1 MIASKVSRRAAAGIE
16 GRFMSDPKRARG
28 RTAAAVLFASLLIAD
43 TAAAQAPDERIEAH
57 LANARRLAA
66 DDLSFTFDFF
76 CVAGNARPNNFSA
89 PPLTPVKLFDNLYA
103 AGNSETVVYAITTS
117 DGIVLIDSG
126 TAAEVETVLVPGLVA
141 LGLDPAD
148 VKLVLLGHGHSDHYG
163 GASYFQSRGA
173 RVGTTEADWATIAQ
187 AAASGR
193 PGDTPAP
200 TRDLVLREGEP
211 IVQGDTTID
220 AVAIPGHTPGAL
232 AFIFPVVDGR
242 TRHVAGLFGGTVL
255 ATQYTPAPGL
265 VQYIESIAHYLEVA
279 AARGVDVEIQ
289 NHPIF
294 DNTPARLSASGA
306 SSRSACRRTSFAR
319 LPGEDHDRQTE
330 SRLSHARV
338 VRRKDRGAHG
348 SCGARG
354 ARYRAGRRA
363 SLVRGRL
370 SGRRDRPDRRQGR
383 AVSLP

>member
-1 MIASKVSRRAAAGIE
+1 MQ
-16 GRFMSDPKRARG
+16 FPKRAR
-28 RTAAAVLFASLLIAD
+28 AAAAAALVASLLVAD
-43 TAAAQAPDERIEAH
+43 GAAAQAAGAAGTPAGSADERIEAH
-57 LANARRLAA
+57 LANARRLAS
-66 DDLSFTFDFF
+66 DDLPFTFDFF
-76 CVAGNARPNNFSA
+76 CVPGNARPNNFSA

-117 DGIVLIDSG
+117 EGIVLIDSG

-163 GASYFQSRGA
+163 GASYFQTRHGA

-200 TRDLVLREGEP
+200 SRDLVLREGEP
-211 IVQGDTTID
+211 IVLGDTTIN

-232 AFIFPVVDGR
+232 AFVFPVFDGG

-255 ATQYTPAPGL
+255 ASQYTPAPGL

-279 AARGVDVEIQ
+279 TRLGVDVEIQ

-294 DNTPARLSASGA
+294 DNTPARLAALAARRPGQPHPFVMGA
-306 SSRSACRRTSFAR
+306 DGYQRFWGIVSECMQA
-319 LPGEDHDRQTE
+319 DII
-330 SRLSHARV
+330 
-338 VRRKDRGAHG
+338 RKAPR
-348 SCGARG
+348 
-354 ARYRAGRRA
+354 
-363 SLVRGRL
+363 
-370 SGRRDRPDRRQGR
+370 
-383 AVSLP
+383 